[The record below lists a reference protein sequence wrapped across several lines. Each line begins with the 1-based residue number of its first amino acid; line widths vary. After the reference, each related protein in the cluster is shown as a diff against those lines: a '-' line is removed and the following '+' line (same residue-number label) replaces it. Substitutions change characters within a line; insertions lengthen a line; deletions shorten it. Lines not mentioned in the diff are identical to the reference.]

1 MPQSIRSGSSFDSLI
16 PALTDNADIVKAL
29 KDYHYGT
36 ISHPTTQG
44 QENALTTGIV
54 GLLNSKI
61 GASAP
66 TFTGTVTIA
75 GQNTRY
81 QYNLLL
87 NESTWT
93 QASPSLSSN
102 RVGILFGEAAGSWT
116 MGQDSEGNGTRDFF
130 IFGGASPTDPTLR
143 FHIAVDGSVSIP
155 NNSLNVGTG
164 TTSGAYRI
172 QASATNAGL
181 GLVSSSSAGS
191 DNGSWIDFVNSS
203 YTQTIRGNIYYNYV
217 TDALSIGTS
226 ATGSTGARADRVT
239 INSTGTTFAG
249 TVTVPSG
256 TDSAAP
262 LKFNTGT
269 TKLSTIQPGTVEYDG
284 NIFYATPK
292 VNNTTAGRGLI
303 ETPYV
308 YVTSADT
315 QVVISTA
322 QSVGGGG
329 NTTDTDSA
337 SAFGKY
343 IYLAANSTYMIE
355 ANVMI
360 SHTFSRTVAGGAQTA
375 IGGITFNFQY
385 PSGTTFSLDMSEI
398 KNKSASLSTAPF
410 TTLSP
415 YIYTQ
420 ATAAAGDISLKPTDM
435 STTTGYSMF
444 RIRGIVRTSST
455 AGNFAPVLKTN
466 ANVSNDDDGQNRFIS
481 RGNILKDSFIKV
493 TPLGGTTSDVNIG
506 GWA

>member
-1 MPQSIRSGSSFDSLI
+1 
-16 PALTDNADIVKAL
+16 
-29 KDYHYGT
+29 
-36 ISHPTTQG
+36 
-44 QENALTTGIV
+44 
-54 GLLNSKI
+54 
-61 GASAP
+61 
-66 TFTGTVTIA
+66 
-75 GQNTRY
+75 
-81 QYNLLL
+81 
-87 NESTWT
+87 
-93 QASPSLSSN
+93 
-102 RVGILFGEAAGSWT
+102 
-116 MGQDSEGNGTRDFF
+116 MGQDSQGNGTRDFF
-130 IFGGASPTDPTLR
+130 VFGGASGTPLEPTLR

-191 DNGSWIDFVNSS
+191 NNGSWIDFVNSS

-269 TKLSTIQPGTVEYDG
+269 TKLNTIQPGAVEYDG

-308 YVTSADT
+308 YVTAADY
-315 QVVISTA
+315 QVVSSTA
-322 QSVGGGG
+322 QSTGFGGT
-329 NTTDTDSA
+329 TTDTDTA

-343 IYLAANSTYMIE
+343 IYLAANSTYMVE
-355 ANVMI
+355 ANVMV
-360 SHTFSRTVAGGAQTA
+360 SHSFTKV
-375 IGGITFNFQY
+375 GGIGSGGIIFGFQY
-385 PSGTTFSLDMSEI
+385 PSGTTFSLDVSQV
-398 KNKSASLSTAPF
+398 KDQANALSSPPTVSSSNLVNLAGDVTA
-410 TTLSP
+410 LLP

-420 ATAAAGDISLKPTDM
+420 LTGDIGLRVVEATAGLR
-435 STTTGYSMF
+435 YSMF

-455 AGNFAPVLKTN
+455 AGNFAPKLTTT
-466 ANVSNDDDGQNRFIS
+466 ATAQNDEEGQNRFIS

-506 GWA
+506 GWV